1 MMSDRGRFPKLAN
14 EMQGPARLGEIVVFV
29 VFVDFVRIVSLCKA
43 AAETGR
49 RQNDTRGGR
58 P

>member
-1 MMSDRGRFPKLAN
+1 MMSDRRRFPKRAN
-14 EMQGPARLGEIVVFV
+14 EIQGPARLGEIVVFV
-29 VFVDFVRIVSLCKA
+29 DFVIIVALYKA
-43 AAETGR
+43 AAEIGR

>member
-1 MMSDRGRFPKLAN
+1 MSDRGRFPKLAN
-14 EMQGPARLGEIVVFV
+14 EIQGPARLGEIVVFV
-29 VFVDFVRIVSLCKA
+29 DFVRIVFLCNA
-43 AAETGR
+43 ATETGR